1 MNDPWQKKW
10 NERYSQKAYA
20 FGTEPNVFLKE
31 QLDELNPGSI
41 LFAAEGEGRNA
52 IYAATNAWESHAFD
66 ISEEGQ
72 KKAFHLA
79 KSHDVSLDYRL
90 GQLPDL
96 GYKENSFDAVGLIYA
111 HFPAEIKSEYH
122 QIIGNLVKKG
132 GHIILEAFGKN
143 HLPYREANPK
153 VGGPRNL
160 ESLFSIEEIRSDF
173 HDFEAIILEETEIE
187 LSEGAYHNG
196 KGSVIRFV
204 GRKR

>member
-10 NERYSQKAYA
+10 NERYGQKAYA

-52 IYAATNAWESHAFD
+52 IYAAANGWEAHAFD

-72 KKAFHLA
+72 KKAFQLA
-79 KSHDVSLDYRL
+79 KSHDVSLDYLL

-96 GYKENSFDAVGLIYA
+96 GYKENSFDAVGLICA
-111 HFPAEIKSEYH
+111 HFPSEIKSEYH
-122 QIIGNLVKKG
+122 QILGNLVKKD
-132 GHIILEAFGKN
+132 GHIILEAFGTN

-173 HDFEAIILEETEIE
+173 HDFEAIILEEIEIE
-187 LSEGAYHNG
+187 LTQ
-196 KGSVIRFV
+196 
-204 GRKR
+204 